1 MNMKKIS
8 NGTVELIG
16 KDRSPVKVCDVI
28 NGRPKVKQVIKGDCI
43 EFILRYSLLHK
54 EINRYNKKTFEEIE

>member
-28 NGRPKVKQVIKGDCI
+28 NERPKAKQVIKDDCI

-54 EINRYNKKTFEEIE
+54 EIKRYNNAY

>member
-8 NGTVELIG
+8 NETVELIC

-28 NGRPKVKQVIKGDCI
+28 NERPKVKQVIKDDCI
-43 EFILRYSLLHK
+43 EFILRYSLFHK
-54 EINRYNKKTFEEIE
+54 EIKR

>member
-8 NGTVELIG
+8 NRTFELIG

-28 NGRPKVKQVIKGDCI
+28 NGRPKAKQVIKGDCI

-54 EINRYNKKTFEEIE
+54 EIKRYNKKTFEKIE

>member
-8 NGTVELIG
+8 NGTVDLIG

-43 EFILRYSLLHK
+43 KFILRYSLFHN